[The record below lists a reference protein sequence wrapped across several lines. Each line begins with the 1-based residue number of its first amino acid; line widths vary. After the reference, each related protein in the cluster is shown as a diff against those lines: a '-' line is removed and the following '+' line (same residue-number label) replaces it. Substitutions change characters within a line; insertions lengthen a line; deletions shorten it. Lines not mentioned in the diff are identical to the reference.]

1 MHTDFPKSVC
11 KNKSNN
17 LSNVIYVTEACTAP
31 LPEVSA
37 VMWGM
42 PCSSRES
49 SSKEEMFLV
58 RDIMLPTALEF
69 TTPDF
74 FTTYAK

>member
-1 MHTDFPKSVC
+1 MFKV
-11 KNKSNN
+11 KFIINKFN
-17 LSNVIYVTEACTAP
+17 VTEACTAP

-37 VMWGM
+37 VMWGT

-58 RDIMLPTALEF
+58 RVVMLPMALEF
-69 TTPDF
+69 TPPDF